1 MKIPLPSRLVP
12 AVALLGTLS
21 LADRLHAVDG
31 TWNTT
36 SSASYSAGGN
46 WAGGIVAT
54 GTGATMNYLAAG
66 NGQTITVDVP
76 VTLGTIRFNNTSSST
91 QIREVTLAI
100 GAGSLTFDTGNSS
113 PALIELLSSGG
124 TGPRNFNLGA
134 FTVTGT
140 HGLEIRNSAT
150 QGEQRV
156 RFNAT
161 SSLNGGVL
169 TLTNTQ
175 STLLDVRA
183 QTSNPFGTSSA
194 PDVLFAGTGSTSI
207 TTSAGVNLTFGA
219 IQGGTANASLNA
231 GVGQSI
237 TLGSASN
244 ATFAGRLTGA
254 GTFVKS
260 GAGVQT
266 LTGTNTNTGT
276 IQVSAGTLLI
286 NGQGSSSITVDGGV
300 LGGLGHTGGDVTVSN
315 TGTLAPGTSAGTLG
329 MNSLTLSGTGS
340 TLAMELGG
348 TGPGQYDQ
356 VSVTG
361 AVNLD
366 GNGELELTLL
376 SFTPTFG
383 ETFFLV
389 LNDSSDAITGT
400 LLNLAQDATFLAAGY
415 EWQISYTGD
424 SATNTFS
431 GAGNDLVIMAV
442 PEPGAA
448 VLCGLGLALLLGG
461 ARRRQ
466 RTR

>member
-1 MKIPLPSRLVP
+1 MKIPLQSRFILAIALSGLITPSRL
-12 AVALLGTLS
+12 
-21 LADRLHAVDG
+21 LHAVDG

-46 WAGGIVAT
+46 WAGGLVAT

-76 VTLGTIRFNNTSSST
+76 VTLGAILFNNTSAST
-91 QIREVTLAI
+91 QIREVTLAV

-140 HGLEIRNSAT
+140 NGLEVRNSAT
-150 QGEQRV
+150 QGEQRI

-169 TLTNTQ
+169 TLTNNQ

-194 PDVLFAGTGSTSI
+194 PDVLFAGTGTTSI
-207 TTSAGVNLTFGA
+207 TTSTGVNLTFGA
-219 IQGGTANASLNA
+219 IQGGTVASSLNA
-231 GVGQSI
+231 TTGQSI
-237 TLGSASN
+237 TIGSANN
-244 ATFAGRLTGA
+244 ATFSGRLTGA

-276 IQVSAGTLLI
+276 IQISAGTLLI
-286 NGQGSSSITVDGGV
+286 NGQGSSSASVNGGILGGV
-300 LGGLGHTGGDVTVSN
+300 GQVGGDVTVSN
-315 TGTLAPGTSAGTLG
+315 TGTLAPGQSAGMLG
-329 MNSLTLSGTGS
+329 VNNLTLSGTGS

-348 TGPGQYDQ
+348 TGSGQYDQ
-356 VSVTG
+356 VNVTG

-366 GNGELELTLL
+366 GNGTLDLTLL
-376 SFTPTFG
+376 SFTPAVNDL
-383 ETFFLV
+383 FFLV
-389 LNDSSDAITGT
+389 LNDSADAINGT
-400 LLNLAQDATFLAAGY
+400 LFNLAQDATFLAAGY

-424 SATNTFS
+424 SGTNTFS

-442 PEPGAA
+442 PEPGA
-448 VLCGLGLALLLGG
+448 VLLCGLGLALLLGG
-461 ARRRQ
+461 ANRRR
-466 RTR
+466 RLS